1 MGYMDYTNYMTMIQ
15 NIERNLTNYIQS
27 NNVKCLVIGISGGID
42 SAVSAA
48 LAKPVSEKLKIPLI
62 GLSIPIES
70 NKQEEIDRA
79 KNICRC
85 YCSDH
90 VEIDFTN
97 EYCAINEKLW
107 ENIGIKFL
115 DLSNNQMKIANGNI
129 KARIRMIVNY
139 FTAGIGSGLALSN
152 DNLTEY
158 WLGFWTKWGDVG
170 DYGMIQNLWKS
181 EIYDFI
187 PYLEQKL
194 DREGR
199 NTYAMETCK
208 EGMPTDGLGISNSD
222 LDQILPD
229 WKEKFNNHIDAYGE
243 VDKIL
248 KTWLCNDEDSFIYDE
263 VLNYPGRFKH
273 YKVFEEYRH
282 SLKDHIIVKL
292 YEKSHHKRS
301 GTYNIPRIEL
311 MEGIE

>member
-48 LAKPVSEKLKIPLI
+48 LAKPVSE
-62 GLSIPIES
+62 
-70 NKQEEIDRA
+70 N
-79 KNICRC
+79 
-85 YCSDH
+85 

-292 YEKSHHKRS
+292 YEKSHDKS
-301 GTYNIPRIEL
+301 IKIVLKEFLVYLNI
-311 MEGIE
+311 